1 MGDLWRSKKM
11 TLAQLVVQNDAA
23 HKLLTHLGH
32 LGLFHLRDLNAGTSL
47 HKRAFVD
54 EVRQADDL
62 KRILHDL
69 HLELQRAN
77 IHPAPV
83 EPVLP
88 PLDKIEPKLRELETE
103 LQTLKAS
110 TALLQRNHNALEEQ
124 MVVLELGKEMYRKT
138 SATLA
143 PGAGEEPAADRELMA
158 LSEFGGASSSVLGFI
173 AGVVPTEVAP
183 TLEKVLF
190 RATRGNAVFQRAAV
204 DKPLLDETKGGLAP
218 VAKTFFMVFFTG
230 GVLGDK
236 ASRIA
241 THLGAKLYRFPDD
254 AYGHAEMVFEVAK
267 RLKESTQ
274 VLGRSRDILHGS
286 LAAAAAHYGTWEH
299 VVSRE
304 KMVHDALNKCEFDI
318 KRSVFV
324 AQGWVCDDDFE
335 YVAAELAAA
344 ALAGGF
350 NTRPILSS
358 LKTRLTPPTHIP
370 VNKFT
375 SGFQALVNT
384 YGTPRYREVNP
395 GAFCC
400 ILFPFLFGIMF
411 GDFGHGLLFALFGLY
426 LISKEKEWEGQDL
439 GDMLEMVYGGRYI
452 CFLNGLFGAF
462 VGLLYNEA
470 FAFPMGFFGE
480 SRWQGVGPDGKL
492 TGETCTAEDAGGC
505 QLAGPIY
512 PVGID
517 PIWHYTANK
526 ITFFN
531 SLKMKISIVVGVIQM
546 SLGIFLSLLN
556 HLEFRDV
563 KKVVFQFIP
572 EIVFFEGIF
581 GYLVITVFMKWAT
594 DWSCDTPES
603 LCEPAPSLLSMLISM
618 FMSPTADI
626 TTPLYGH
633 ECFTS
638 CAAAA
643 AKCAVAAVAA
653 ACPQTCGVE
662 GLEPAAYVD
671 TLRPEIAGVQFE
683 TKLCFSELQASI
695 QMKLLVGAFISVPI
709 LLLAIPLI
717 EIYQHS
723 GGKSYSTLSDAEE
736 TGGGH
741 GEHGEEFSA
750 GDAFIHQGIHTI
762 EFVLGGISNT
772 ASYLRLWALSL
783 AHSQLAELFKDMVLG
798 GGLKAESMP
807 PILHGLALFVAYGMW
822 SIMSLVVLLA
832 MENLSSFLHALRLQW
847 VEFQNKFYYG
857 DGVKFT
863 PFSFANIGKAA
874 ED

>member
-1 MGDLWRSKKM
+1 
-11 TLAQLVVQNDAA
+11 
-23 HKLLTHLGH
+23 
-32 LGLFHLRDLNAGTSL
+32 
-47 HKRAFVD
+47 
-54 EVRQADDL
+54 
-62 KRILHDL
+62 
-69 HLELQRAN
+69 
-77 IHPAPV
+77 
-83 EPVLP
+83 
-88 PLDKIEPKLRELETE
+88 
-103 LQTLKAS
+103 
-110 TALLQRNHNALEEQ
+110 
-124 MVVLELGKEMYRKT
+124 
-138 SATLA
+138 
-143 PGAGEEPAADRELMA
+143 
-158 LSEFGGASSSVLGFI
+158 
-173 AGVVPTEVAP
+173 
-183 TLEKVLF
+183 
-190 RATRGNAVFQRAAV
+190 
-204 DKPLLDETKGGLAP
+204 
-218 VAKTFFMVFFTG
+218 
-230 GVLGDK
+230 
-236 ASRIA
+236 
-241 THLGAKLYRFPDD
+241 
-254 AYGHAEMVFEVAK
+254 
-267 RLKESTQ
+267 
-274 VLGRSRDILHGS
+274 
-286 LAAAAAHYGTWEH
+286 
-299 VVSRE
+299 
-304 KMVHDALNKCEFDI
+304 
-318 KRSVFV
+318 
-324 AQGWVCDDDFE
+324 
-335 YVAAELAAA
+335 
-344 ALAGGF
+344 
-350 NTRPILSS
+350 
-358 LKTRLTPPTHIP
+358 
-370 VNKFT
+370 
-375 SGFQALVNT
+375 
-384 YGTPRYREVNP
+384 
-395 GAFCC
+395 
-400 ILFPFLFGIMF
+400 
-411 GDFGHGLLFALFGLY
+411 
-426 LISKEKEWEGQDL
+426 
-439 GDMLEMVYGGRYI
+439 
-452 CFLNGLFGAF
+452 
-462 VGLLYNEA
+462 
-470 FAFPMGFFGE
+470 
-480 SRWQGVGPDGKL
+480 
-492 TGETCTAEDAGGC
+492 
-505 QLAGPIY
+505 
-512 PVGID
+512 
-517 PIWHYTANK
+517 
-526 ITFFN
+526 
-531 SLKMKISIVVGVIQM
+531 
-546 SLGIFLSLLN
+546 
-556 HLEFRDV
+556 
-563 KKVVFQFIP
+563 
-572 EIVFFEGIF
+572 
-581 GYLVITVFMKWAT
+581 MKWAT